1 LNIAHADYGGVNEW
15 FRNLTFCSLKH
26 CVVFGNFDD
35 LKHPRYAHTIID
47 DSIWCTNKRRR
58 PDTIQVNPLR
68 VLNIATEESPIIHI
82 GGLLPASTMSKCT
95 IITPSVGLPVSL
107 WGIRKLSKGEIFN
120 ALDLSVGRC
129 EVLRN

>member
-1 LNIAHADYGGVNEW
+1 MVL
-15 FRNLTFCSLKH
+15 
-26 CVVFGNFDD
+26 GNVDD
-35 LKHPRYAHTIID
+35 LRHSRDAHTIID

-58 PDTIQVNPLR
+58 PDPIEVNPLR
-68 VLNIATEESPIIHI
+68 VLNIATEESPITHI

-120 ALDLSVGRC
+120 ALDLSVGRYK
-129 EVLRN
+129 VLRNWRHV